1 MEKELKPRDHN
12 LLLKAFRYY
21 LQFVNSGLYFRKEH
35 MVGIENVPVNG
46 TPCVVVSNH
55 QNCLNDPLSVV
66 LNLTDRRMNFIARAN
81 VFNNPIAGAFL
92 RKIGMLPAYR
102 MSHEGLAAVSKNKDM
117 MNASSDALC
126 DGETLMMYPEAGHQD
141 KRWLGT
147 FKIGYLKIA
156 FEAAEKFNFE
166 RDVMILPSANHY
178 SNYFHARTDM
188 LIRFGEPIS
197 LKPYYEEYKA
207 EPRAT
212 MLKINEIVRER
223 IKELMLNIED
233 LEHYDQ
239 IDFLRE
245 TGYGRKYAIE
255 HGYKFRYLPSRLLS
269 DQKLVSALQDA
280 YNEHPE
286 EMEKIYEDTA
296 TLEKGLKDLKIRDWL
311 FIRDHK
317 LPMAILRGLWLLLLL
332 PLFIISIIPTGLL
345 FLIPKIFLKAWIK
358 DRMFYSSFHVGVSVF
373 VSVPICLIV
382 PFVLLAIFANI
393 WWALGYLVAFPFM
406 FVLAWNYM
414 RLFWRFVGT
423 CRYVKRSNQPAI
435 NKLRDL
441 RTSIYERLDKIVK

>member
-223 IKELMLNIED
+223 IKELMLHIED

-269 DQKLVSALQDA
+269 DQKLVSALQEA
-280 YNEHPE
+280 TNEHPE

>member
-223 IKELMLNIED
+223 IKELMLHIED

-311 FIRDHK
+311 FIRNHK
-317 LPMAILRGLWLLLLL
+317 LPMAILRGLWLLILL